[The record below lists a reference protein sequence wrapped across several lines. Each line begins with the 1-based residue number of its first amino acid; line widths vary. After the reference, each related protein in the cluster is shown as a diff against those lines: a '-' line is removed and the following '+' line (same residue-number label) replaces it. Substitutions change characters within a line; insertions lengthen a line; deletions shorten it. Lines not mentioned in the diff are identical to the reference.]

1 MRKLAHRAVI
11 AGASVL
17 TIMSAIGGADLL
29 GQAHA
34 DPQCVANAADPC
46 PQADPPQGDPPRAHP
61 PQLSRVCTGGGPK
74 TGGGHCWV
82 VPAPSVHP
90 WQEAPSSMEIEILKR
105 DSALFARDTV
115 LPK

>member
-1 MRKLAHRAVI
+1 MRKLAPRAVI
-11 AGASVL
+11 AAASAL
-17 TIMSAIGGADLL
+17 AIMSAVGGADLL

-34 DPQCVANAADPC
+34 DDPQCVGNAAEPC
-46 PQADPPQGDPPRAHP
+46 PQADPPQGDPPRARP

-90 WQEAPSSMEIEILKR
+90 WQEAPSSMEVRSTQPI
-105 DSALFARDTV
+105 
-115 LPK
+115 